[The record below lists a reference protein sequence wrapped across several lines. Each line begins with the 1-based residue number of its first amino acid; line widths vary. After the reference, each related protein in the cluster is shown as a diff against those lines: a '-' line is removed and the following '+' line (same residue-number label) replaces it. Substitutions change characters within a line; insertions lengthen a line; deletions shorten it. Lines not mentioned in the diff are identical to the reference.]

1 MKPLKHG
8 DHGKGRPGNGR
19 GNVET
24 ARADILEVGQLYQT
38 ANSRVLK
45 WACVTG
51 VSIAEGTKPDA
62 TVDSV
67 LGAIYVLNNETRAP
81 IFRRP
86 GFFGGILLLVFFLT
100 INRYNIISDVYFQ
113 KQD

>member
-1 MKPLKHG
+1 M
-8 DHGKGRPGNGR
+8 
-19 GNVET
+19 ET

>member
-1 MKPLKHG
+1 MKSLKHG

-19 GNVET
+19 GGVET
-24 ARADILEVGQLYQT
+24 AKADILEVGQLYQT
-38 ANSRVLK
+38 ANSRGLK

-67 LGAIYVLNNETRAP
+67 LGAIYVLNNETRTP
-81 IFRRP
+81 IFRRS
-86 GFFGGILLLVFFLT
+86 GFFWVFFWG
-100 INRYNIISDVYFQ
+100 SCCWFSF
-113 KQD
+113 

>member
-1 MKPLKHG
+1 M
-8 DHGKGRPGNGR
+8 
-19 GNVET
+19 ET

-38 ANSRVLK
+38 ANSRGLK
-45 WACVTG
+45 WVCVTG

-67 LGAIYVLNNETRAP
+67 LGAIYVLNNETRTP
-81 IFRRP
+81 IFRCP
-86 GFFGGILLLVFFLT
+86 GFFWGILMLVFFLT